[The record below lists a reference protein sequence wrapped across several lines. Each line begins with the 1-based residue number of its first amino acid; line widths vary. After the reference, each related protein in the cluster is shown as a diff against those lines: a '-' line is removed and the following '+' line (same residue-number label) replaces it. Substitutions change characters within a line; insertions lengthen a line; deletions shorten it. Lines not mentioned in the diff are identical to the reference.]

1 MGSSVDF
8 VSGLPDVSFVSGIPY
23 VSFLSGV
30 PDVSFVSG
38 IPYVADNA
46 GADASFF
53 YLIEKTF
60 GAGNFQLTD
69 SGGNNLIADD
79 GPGTFGAAVHSATV
93 TLESS

>member
-53 YLIEKTF
+53 YLVDKTF
-60 GAGNFQLTD
+60 GAGNVELTD